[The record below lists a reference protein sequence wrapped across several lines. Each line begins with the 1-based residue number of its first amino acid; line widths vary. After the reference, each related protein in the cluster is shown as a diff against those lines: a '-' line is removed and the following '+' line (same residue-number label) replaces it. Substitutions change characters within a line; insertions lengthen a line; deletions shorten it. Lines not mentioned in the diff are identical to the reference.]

1 MVLRMCGGK
10 VPACTIRRSVR
21 RDSLIIS
28 RTCRGLM
35 NLTAHLRFVT
45 TPRDVPV
52 QTRGQC
58 FDRCLWVQVPNDQW
72 RAEVDGSQD

>member
-10 VPACTIRRSVR
+10 VPACTIRRTVL

-35 NLTAHLRFVT
+35 NLTARLPVVI
-45 TPRDVPV
+45 TPLGTPV
-52 QTRGQC
+52 QAPGQC
-58 FDRCLWVQVPNDQW
+58 FDRRLWVQVPNDQ
-72 RAEVDGSQD
+72 